1 MITSSHQYVWLL
13 YESQLTIT
21 TRLSNH
27 YQRVFIVSWLSSKE
41 DLWQRHQCKIR
52 LQSNGDT
59 SFSISKNNVFFL
71 KDKSVERGV
80 VFLFL
85 GVLDH
90 LEIEKNKQKNLN
102 IWSEIETLKH
112 CTELSFTI
120 ELFSFCYYRLLQI
133 NDLSFFCVYW
143 WSLKFLLCLN
153 SRSIWTLFSWLWV
166 SHSWQCCM
174 KLIIKK
180 TTDFLFYS
188 ISFYEVPTFYKRII
202 TAYLAVGNNS
212 SNMHK
217 HSFWVASAF
226 AFCFFV
232 HSNPGRSW
240 VCEGR

>member
-102 IWSEIETLKH
+102 IWSESETLKH

-120 ELFSFCYYRLLQI
+120 ELFSFCYYRLLQKCI
-133 NDLSFFCVYW
+133 LMIYLF
-143 WSLKFLLCLN
+143 LCLLMKFEI
-153 SRSIWTLFSWLWV
+153 SSLFKFPVYMNFVFLIMSFTFLTMLYETHNQEDNGLLILFDFFLW
-166 SHSWQCCM
+166 S
-174 KLIIKK
+174 
-180 TTDFLFYS
+180 TDL
-188 ISFYEVPTFYKRII
+188 
-202 TAYLAVGNNS
+202 L
-212 SNMHK
+212 
-217 HSFWVASAF
+217 
-226 AFCFFV
+226 
-232 HSNPGRSW
+232 
-240 VCEGR
+240 